1 MISPW
6 ILLGIFIFISYTTET
21 MTGFG
26 SIVIAIS
33 LGALVLPI
41 PEMLPIVVPLNILN
55 SSYLSFKHRK
65 NIHWPTLF
73 KLILP
78 AMALGTLGG
87 HFLKPYVGSTV
98 LKSLFGILIVWF
110 SLRELWRLHGA
121 SSLTV
126 RERPKPVTW
135 GLMGAAGITHG
146 LYASGGPLLVYAL
159 AGQTLKKEAMRSTL
173 IFVWLFL
180 NSMLTVLYLVQG
192 TLIPGLP
199 RTVLYIPVIFGGML
213 LGEALHN
220 RVNELQFRKALF
232 AVLTVT
238 GIALA
243 IPRQVESS
251 APEAPAIEA
260 LDTQAPVDR

>member
-6 ILLGIFIFISYTTET
+6 VLLGIFIFISYTTET

-55 SSYLSFKHRK
+55 SGYLSFKHRK
-65 NIHWPTLF
+65 NIHWPTLLQ
-73 KLILP
+73 LILP
-78 AMALGTLGG
+78 AMAVGTLTG
-87 HFLKPYVGSTV
+87 HFLKPYVGTTV
-98 LKSLFGILIVWF
+98 LKSLFGVLIVWF

-121 SSLTV
+121 ASLTV

-159 AGQTLKKEAMRSTL
+159 TGQTLKKETMRATL

-192 TLIPGLP
+192 TLIPSLP
-199 RTVLYIPVIFGGML
+199 RTVMYLPVIFAGML
-213 LGEALHN
+213 LGEWLHS

-243 IPRQVESS
+243 IPRQIDASTP
-251 APEAPAIEA
+251 APTTAEEHDSILPT
-260 LDTQAPVDR
+260 DQ